1 MMRLHTKAAL
11 LGSTLLALAGPA
23 LAQTAP
29 ADDWNIGV
37 ITNIANND
45 VGGNVTFTGDLNVA
59 TVSAGTMNSISAA
72 AVGASGSF
80 SMSLFTDGNA
90 APTSDV
96 VIDQVILTGDNDAVI
111 KATTNVVDVNIGD
124 GTMNSISAAAVG
136 AAASMS
142 ITTVADGLTAVPETT
157 VRIGAT
163 GPSQITATNTSTG
176 AVTLEGN
183 FSGGTDITDGVSN
196 SISRAAVGASASL
209 SYTSVDTAGSASVET
224 VTVDDDIVLTAN
236 NAGAVR
242 VVGDDLNTPDLTD
255 DTATL
260 VPRAK
265 IADGTSNSIST
276 AAVGAS
282 ASLSITQVT
291 DGAGTAPDRTVNISS
306 GTLTIDVDATNTGAV
321 SLLGQLGTTTVTA
334 DAPTISKGTS
344 NSISM
349 AAVGA
354 SGSVSYTGVHTGG
367 AVTEGT
373 STDALNVADGGTI
386 TLDVNNNTGGTVS
399 TTASAFGANI
409 QDGVSNSISLAA
421 VGASA
426 SSNFTTIVDGTDG
439 AVTPNPTAPAT
450 VSTFGNFVIGSTNN
464 AAVTFTGALGTTG
477 VAPDAPTIADGTMN
491 SISLAGVGASSSSS
505 FTSINTDGS
514 ASFREVTYGTL
525 TSTATNTGG
534 VTVTASAHGS
544 TISGGVSNS
553 ISMAA
558 VGAVASTSFTLISR

>member
-1 MMRLHTKAAL
+1 MKAAL
-11 LGSTLLALAGPA
+11 LGSTLLALAGPV

-37 ITNIANND
+37 VTNIANND
-45 VGGNVTFTGDLNVA
+45 AGGNVTFTGDLNVA
-59 TVSAGTMNSISAA
+59 AVLDGTMNSISAA

-80 SMSLFTDGNA
+80 SMRLYTDGNA
-90 APTSDV
+90 APTSSV
-96 VIDQVILTGDNDAVI
+96 SIDQVKLTGDNDATVM
-111 KATTNVVDVNIGD
+111 ATANVVDANIAN
-124 GTMNSISAAAVG
+124 GTLNSISAAAVG

-142 ITTVADGLTAVPETT
+142 ITTVAEGATAEPATEVL
-157 VRIGAT
+157 VGAT

-183 FSGGTDITDGVSN
+183 FSSGTDIADGVSN

-209 SYTSVDTAGSASVET
+209 SYTSVDTAGSASTET
-224 VTVDDDIVLTAN
+224 VTVDDAVLLTSS
-236 NAGAVR
+236 NAAAVR
-242 VVGDDLNTPDLTD
+242 VVGNDMDNPDLTD

-260 VPRAK
+260 VPLAK

-282 ASLSITQVT
+282 SSLSITQVT
-291 DGAGTAPDRTVNISS
+291 DGTDTAPERTVNIAA
-306 GTLTIDVDATNTGAV
+306 GTLDIDVDATNTGAV
-321 SLLGQLGTTTVTA
+321 SLLGQMGTTDDPD
-334 DAPTISKGTS
+334 DAPTISLGTS

-354 SGSVSYTGVHTGG
+354 SGSVSYTGVHSGG
-367 AVTEGT
+367 ATTAGT
-373 STDALNVADGGTI
+373 LDDTLNVADGGIIELTVRN
-386 TLDVNNNTGGTVS
+386 DTGGTVI

-421 VGASA
+421 VGSSA
-426 SSNFTTIVDGTDG
+426 SSNFTTIVDGVEI
-439 AVTPNPTAPAT
+439 AAPNDPTAPAT
-450 VSTFGNFVIGSTNN
+450 LSAFGEFVIGSTNKEV
-464 AAVTFTGALGTTG
+464 VTFTGALGTTG
-477 VAPDAPTIADGTMN
+477 VAADAPTIAAGTMN
-491 SISLAGVGASSSSS
+491 SISLAGVGASASSG
-505 FTSINTDGS
+505 FTSINTGGS
-514 ASFREVTYGTL
+514 ASGQEVNFGKL
-525 TSTATNTGG
+525 SSTATNTGG

-544 TISGGVSNS
+544 TITAGTSKS